1 MKILYLNLKAKNK
14 HMQTLAIIERAKSR
28 TFAIYMPTLNNVILG
43 SGNSVKEAKLD
54 FMNSLDEM
62 ILSYAE
68 FGKAIPE
75 ELIGVEFMFKLD
87 MNKKSCM

>member
-1 MKILYLNLKAKNK
+1 
-14 HMQTLAIIERAKSR
+14 
-28 TFAIYMPTLNNVILG
+28 LG

-75 ELIGVEFMFKLD
+75 ELKGGEFIFKMD
-87 MNKKSCM
+87 MN